1 LHSINGII
9 KEIWD
14 KNPNKTPYI
23 SVNDNIV
30 YEKLDIKT
38 TNAVKTLFIPI
49 TKIGWNF

>member
-1 LHSINGII
+1 LPGINLLHSISGII

-30 YEKLDIKT
+30 
-38 TNAVKTLFIPI
+38 
-49 TKIGWNF
+49 